1 MKETV
6 TPTNGVPEDALCSLL
21 YKSLDDD
28 KAEEIVCIDLRGKVP
43 YADYMIVATGLNG
56 RHLQSMAQKCED
68 RMKEAG
74 FGGARFEGMTDGN
87 WVIVDADD
95 VIIHLFRPAV
105 RQFYK
110 LEDLWQMTPSRD
122 A

>member
-1 MKETV
+1 MTATIAP
-6 TPTNGVPEDALCSLL
+6 TPGVPDDPLCALL

-28 KAEEIVCIDLRGKVP
+28 KAEDIVCIDLHGKVP
-43 YADYMIVATGLNG
+43 YADYMIVATGLNS

-110 LEDLWQMTPSRD
+110 LEDLWQMTPSRE